1 MIKMKK
7 YFSFSNLLTGFLL
20 LFAVLFY
27 LYQKGYIL
35 ANFENISPREAYAL
49 LKKEDDII
57 LLDVRTPQEVI
68 HDGKI
73 KGSILIPL
81 DQLAQNIDK
90 LKKYRDKKI
99 FVYCRSGNR
108 SVSASRLLSSLGF
121 KVFNIRGGINEW
133 KEEGLP
139 VQKE

>member
-1 MIKMKK
+1 MKK

>member
-1 MIKMKK
+1 MKK

-35 ANFENISPREAYAL
+35 ANFESISPREAYAL

-57 LLDVRTPQEVI
+57 LLDVRSPQEVI